1 MLNKT
6 QLCFIT
12 MDSKEHAEIMWQLH
26 SVGEKLDKNYKLK
39 HFVVTDRTTT
49 YEKYVIEFNHQK
61 KNEKK

>member
-1 MLNKT
+1 
-6 QLCFIT
+6 
-12 MDSKEHAEIMWQLH
+12 MDSKEQAEIVWQLH